1 MLAKSAKIRRY
12 RQKIEQFRQNR
23 IFDSGLKKTYGEF
36 NGDGVRL
43 NDAANPE
50 ESKRLWG
57 NIWSVGKWHNWE
69 AEWLKDIR
77 NELGNNKHLPQRL
90 VISVEKVTKQCRKMP
105 NRKASGKDD
114 VQGYWIK
121 NLSNLHERI
130 AINKNKILMGGDSL
144 PAWMTHGRT
153 GLY

>member
-23 IFDSGLKKTYGEF
+23 IFDSGLKKTYAEF

-43 NDAANPE
+43 NDVTNPE

-57 NIWSVGKWHNWE
+57 NIWSVGKWHNRE

-105 NRKASGKDD
+105 NRKASGKGD
-114 VQGYWIK
+114 VQGY
-121 NLSNLHERI
+121 
-130 AINKNKILMGGDSL
+130 
-144 PAWMTHGRT
+144 
-153 GLY
+153 